1 MDNNVEL
8 HQKKDLDKTNSEHE
22 HTWQAELDEIQLR
35 QQYAEKL
42 GGEKNIKRQHDS
54 GKLTS
59 RERIHSLLDEGSF
72 HEYGALTGKAN
83 YDQDGNF
90 IDSIPSNI
98 VIGKGKIKKQKVVVS
113 ADDFTVRGG
122 SSEAASPE
130 KMVFA
135 ENLALDL
142 QAPLIRLVDA
152 AGGSIRLLEKNQST
166 KIPGYAQWNMA
177 EMMGQIPVIGVALG
191 PCAGLGALR
200 VVASHFS
207 VMVKGTSQVFAAGPQ
222 VVAPGVKENVTKEE
236 LGGSQVHVHKSG
248 AVHNE
253 AKDEYDALN
262 QVKKFLSYL
271 PSNIYKLPAR
281 IPSSDPIDRCEDEL
295 ASIIPRD
302 KRKVYKMRKVLELIF
317 DKDSLFE
324 MRKHYGRST
333 ITMFGRINGYPVG
346 IMANDPYIY
355 GGSMSA
361 ESAEKIENFVD
372 LCDTF
377 HLPIVN
383 LVDQPGVSIGS
394 QAEAKG
400 TIKKAIR
407 AMMTLSQVNIP
418 WSTVFIRR
426 SFGVAG
432 AAYAPRGRANVRY
445 AWPSAHW
452 GSIPVEGGVEAAFR
466 KELGNAEDPEQKLK
480 DLIDYYKR
488 FESPLRTAERFG
500 IEEMIDPRRTRPI
513 LAEWVEEA
521 YDQLPQLVGP
531 RGRTM
536 RI

>member
-1 MDNNVEL
+1 MSQNTDV
-8 HQKKDLDKTNSEHE
+8 KKSDIHEQISNE
-22 HTWQAELDEIQLR
+22 HTWQKEIDEIQLR
-35 QQYAEKL
+35 QQFAEKL

-54 GKLTS
+54 GRLTS
-59 RERIHSLLDEGSF
+59 RERIQSLLDEGSF

-83 YDQDGNF
+83 YSDDGEF
-90 IDSIPSNI
+90 LESTPSNI
-98 VIGKGKIKKQKVVVS
+98 VIGKGKINNKKVVVS

-135 ENLALDL
+135 ENLALDM
-142 QAPLIRLVDA
+142 QVPLIRLVDA

-166 KIPGYAQWNMA
+166 KIPGYAQWNMV
-177 EMMGQIPVIGVALG
+177 EMLGEIPIVGVALG
-191 PCAGLGALR
+191 PCAGLGAVR
-200 VVASHFS
+200 VIASHFS

-236 LGGSQVHVHKSG
+236 LGGSDVHVHKSG
-248 AVHNE
+248 VVHNE
-253 AKDEYDALN
+253 AKDEYDAIN
-262 QVKKFLSYL
+262 QVKTFLSYL
-271 PSNIYKLPAR
+271 PSNVYKIPER
-281 IPSSDPIDRCEDEL
+281 IIPSDSIDRCEDEL
-295 ASIIPRD
+295 ASAIPRE
-302 KRKVYKMRKVLELIF
+302 KRKVYNIRKIIKLIF

-324 MRKHYGRST
+324 MRKYYGRST
-333 ITMFGRINGYPVG
+333 VTMFGRLNGYPVG

-361 ESAEKIENFVD
+361 ESSEKIENFVD

-394 QAEAKG
+394 LAEAKG
-400 TIKKAIR
+400 TIKKSLS
-407 AMMTLSQVNIP
+407 AMMAISQVNIP
-418 WSTVFIRR
+418 WSTVFIKR

-432 AAYAPRGRANVRY
+432 AAYAPRGRTNVRY

-466 KELGNAEDPEQKLK
+466 KELASAENPEQKLK
-480 DLIDYYKR
+480 ELIAYYR
-488 FESPLRTAERFG
+488 QFESPFRTAERFG
-500 IEEMIDPRRTRPI
+500 IEEIIDPRKTRPI

-521 YDQLPQLVGP
+521 YEQLPQLVGI
-531 RGRTM
+531 RKRSM